1 MADSDEDDSLRKMRR
16 EGVCPNCGK
25 AIPTGDAVVRG
36 SGTFC
41 SLECVASFYEAELSA
56 KAKRLAAA
64 ARN

>member
-1 MADSDEDDSLRKMRR
+1 VADVDEDGRLRKLRQ

-25 AIPTGDAVVRG
+25 AIPAGDAVVRG

-41 SLECVASFYEAELSA
+41 SLECVAPFYRAELSER
-56 KAKRLAAA
+56 AKRLASA